1 MAKNQKVQKSISDE
15 VCDYISKQKL
25 LPIPVQTLNEE
36 VEATRYFGGDLK
48 EFIAAAK
55 SLNAKSIFVETLYLE
70 EDEFFYD
77 SGMDD
82 EEYLETY
89 GAGCNCGCQCCCG
102 GECNCGD
109 DCKCGCKDEK
119 KADKKSKKAD
129 KVEEE
134 EEDGVWLE
142 PEDLDGLD
150 LSLLKPEIASYMD
163 RIGESC
169 GVRLTVPG
177 VDHLEVEIF
186 ADWYDE
192 FAELVD
198 EASEII
204 EDDPVGALED
214 MQAAFDEAEAAA
226 EAEEKAALEAE
237 KAKGTKKIA
246 AHPPKKAAKS
256 KK

>member
-1 MAKNQKVQKSISDE
+1 MAKNAKVQKSVSDE
-15 VCDYISKQKL
+15 VCDYIKKQKL
-25 LPIPVQTLNEE
+25 LPIPVQALNEE

-48 EFIAAAK
+48 EFIVAAK
-55 SLNAKSIFVETLYLE
+55 SLGAKSIFVETLYLE

-89 GAGCNCGCQCCCG
+89 SNDCCCG
-102 GECNCGD
+102 GNCQ
-109 DCKCGCKDEK
+109 CGCCADKDEK
-119 KADKKSKKAD
+119 KADKKSKKAA
-129 KVEEE
+129 KVEE

-150 LSLLKPEIASYMD
+150 LTLLKPEMAKFMD
-163 RIGESC
+163 RVGESC

-226 EAEEKAALEAE
+226 EAAEKAALEAE

-246 AHPPKKAAKS
+246 AHPPKKS
-256 KK
+256 K

>member
-1 MAKNQKVQKSISDE
+1 MAKNAKVQKSISDE
-15 VCDYISKQKL
+15 VCAYISKQKL

-77 SGMDD
+77 SGIDD
-82 EEYLETY
+82 EEYLEMN
-89 GAGCNCGCQCCCG
+89 GASDCNCGCCCG
-102 GECNCGD
+102 E
-109 DCKCGCKDEK
+109 DCKCGKE
-119 KADKKSKKAD
+119 DKKSKKSSKKD
-129 KVEEE
+129 EDI

-150 LSLLKPEIASYMD
+150 LTLLKPEMVKYMD

-204 EDDPVGALED
+204 EEDPVGALED
-214 MQAAFDEAEAAA
+214 MQAAFEKAEEEAEAA
-226 EAEEKAALEAE
+226 EKAAKAAD

-246 AHPPKKAAKS
+246 AHPPKKS
-256 KK
+256 K

>member
-15 VCDYISKQKL
+15 VCAYISKQKL

-48 EFIAAAK
+48 EFIEAAK
-55 SLNAKSIFVETLYLE
+55 SLGAKSIFVETLYLE
-70 EDEFFYD
+70 DDEFFYD

-89 GAGCNCGCQCCCG
+89 GNDCCCG
-102 GECNCGD
+102 G
-109 DCKCGCKDEK
+109 DCKCGCCEDK
-119 KADKKSKKAD
+119 KAGKKSKKA
-129 KVEEE
+129 KEEDA

-150 LSLLKPEIASYMD
+150 LTLLKPEMVKFMD

-214 MQAAFDEAEAAA
+214 MQAAFEAAEK
-226 EAEEKAALEAE
+226 EAEEAEKAAKAAD

-246 AHPPKKAAKS
+246 AHPPKKS
-256 KK
+256 K